1 MEKAFNN
8 QCREQLD
15 SLIARTFYFA
25 GLPFHFTKNPY
36 WIEMIKFAAN
46 NNLVGYVPPGYNKLR
61 TTLLHKERAHVEK
74 LLKSI
79 KDTWKERGLSIVSNG
94 WTDAQ
99 EKPLINFIATSEKG
113 SLFIKSI
120 DGTKEYKEKHFI
132 SDLFLKVIGEV
143 GHTHVVQ
150 IITDNASVIKAVG
163 SIVEA
168 EYPHVF
174 WSPCVVHI
182 MNVIGLH
189 KFQIKQLSFVFS
201 SQIIL

>member
-1 MEKAFNN
+1 M
-8 QCREQLD
+8 
-15 SLIARTFYFA
+15 
-25 GLPFHFTKNPY
+25 
-36 WIEMIKFAAN
+36 
-46 NNLVGYVPPGYNKLR
+46 GYVPPGYSKLR

-99 EKPLINFIATSEKG
+99 KKPLINFIATSEKG

-168 EYPHVF
+168 EYPHIF
-174 WSPCVVHI
+174 
-182 MNVIGLH
+182 
-189 KFQIKQLSFVFS
+189 
-201 SQIIL
+201 